1 MEANGMTYADFAA
14 LEKMGNRH
22 RGISGTALGFGVG
35 ALALGIAGLWGV
47 NAASKARSRSAE
59 LTAAANSDAIKALAA
74 IVGQERISR
83 ENWQGANQPTISQ
96 TLSLQN
102 NPSLQSTV
110 QDIVTAMAA
119 ARAEATANNTGIN
132 SAVGSENFLRVQHYS
147 APQPCGCGC
156 NG

>member
-1 MEANGMTYADFAA
+1 MTLADFAA

-47 NAASKARSRSAE
+47 NAASQARSRSAE

>member
-1 MEANGMTYADFAA
+1 M
-14 LEKMGNRH
+14 
-22 RGISGTALGFGVG
+22 
-35 ALALGIAGLWGV
+35 
-47 NAASKARSRSAE
+47 NAASQARSRSAE

-74 IVGQERISR
+74 IVGQERVSR

>member
-1 MEANGMTYADFAA
+1 MEANGMTLADFAA

-47 NAASKARSRSAE
+47 NAASQARSRSAE

-110 QDIVTAMAA
+110 QNIVTAMAA

>member
-1 MEANGMTYADFAA
+1 MEANGMTLADFAT
-14 LEKMGNRH
+14 LEKVGNRH

-74 IVGQERISR
+74 IVGQERSSR

-110 QDIVTAMAA
+110 QNIVTAMAA
-119 ARAEATANNTGIN
+119 AQATSNNTGIN

>member
-1 MEANGMTYADFAA
+1 MEANGMTLAEFAT
-14 LEKMGNRH
+14 LEKVGNRH

-74 IVGQERISR
+74 IVGQERSSR

-110 QDIVTAMAA
+110 QNIVTAMAA
-119 ARAEATANNTGIN
+119 AQATSNNTGIN

>member
-1 MEANGMTYADFAA
+1 MEANGMTLADFVT
-14 LEKMGNRH
+14 LEKVGNRH

-47 NAASKARSRSAE
+47 NAASQARSRSAE

-74 IVGQERISR
+74 IVGQERSSR

-110 QDIVTAMAA
+110 QNIVTAMAA
-119 ARAEATANNTGIN
+119 ASAEANNSGIG
-132 SAVGSENFLRVQHYS
+132 SAVSHDAALKVHLY
-147 APQPCGCGC
+147 QPPIPCQCNCGQ
-156 NG
+156 

>member
-1 MEANGMTYADFAA
+1 MEANGMTLADFAA

-47 NAASKARSRSAE
+47 NAASQARSRSAE

-119 ARAEATANNTGIN
+119 ARAEANNTGIN

>member
-1 MEANGMTYADFAA
+1 MTYADFAA

>member
-1 MEANGMTYADFAA
+1 MEANGMTLADFSA

-74 IVGQERISR
+74 IVGQERSSR

-110 QDIVTAMAA
+110 QNIVTAMAA
-119 ARAEATANNTGIN
+119 AQATSNNTGIN

>member
-1 MEANGMTYADFAA
+1 MEANGMTLADFAA

-47 NAASKARSRSAE
+47 NAASQARSRSAE

-119 ARAEATANNTGIN
+119 ARAEANNTGLG
-132 SAVGSENFLRVQHYS
+132 SAVANDAALRVHLY
-147 APQPCGCGC
+147 QPPIPCQCGC

>member
-1 MEANGMTYADFAA
+1 MEANGMNMSDYLV
-14 LEKMGNRH
+14 LEKVGNRH

-47 NAASKARSRSAE
+47 NAASQARGRSAE

-74 IVGQERISR
+74 IVGQERSSR
-83 ENWQGANQPTISQ
+83 EDWQRRNQPTIGQYVDVQ
-96 TLSLQN
+96 T
-102 NPSLQSTV
+102 NPNLNAQV
-110 QDIVTAMAA
+110 QDIVTAMASA
-119 ARAEATANNTGIN
+119 QATANNMGIN

>member
-1 MEANGMTYADFAA
+1 MTLADFAT
-14 LEKMGNRH
+14 LEKVGNRH

-74 IVGQERISR
+74 IVGQERSSR
-83 ENWQGANQPTISQ
+83 ENWQGANQQTISQ

-110 QDIVTAMAA
+110 QNIVTAMAA
-119 ARAEATANNTGIN
+119 AQATSNNTGIN

>member
-1 MEANGMTYADFAA
+1 MEANGMTLADFAT
-14 LEKMGNRH
+14 LEKVGNRH

-74 IVGQERISR
+74 IVGQERSSR
-83 ENWQGANQPTISQ
+83 ENWQGANHQTISQ

-110 QDIVTAMAA
+110 QNIVTAMAA
-119 ARAEATANNTGIN
+119 AQATSNNTGIN

>member
-1 MEANGMTYADFAA
+1 MTLADFSA

-74 IVGQERISR
+74 IVGQERSSR

-110 QDIVTAMAA
+110 QNIVTAMAA
-119 ARAEATANNTGIN
+119 AQATSNNTGIN

>member
-1 MEANGMTYADFAA
+1 MEANGMTLADFST
-14 LEKMGNRH
+14 LEKVGNRH

-59 LTAAANSDAIKALAA
+59 LIAAANSDAIKALAA

-96 TLSLQN
+96 YVDVQT
-102 NPSLQSTV
+102 NPNLNTQV
-110 QDIVTAMAA
+110 QDIVSAVASA
-119 ARAEATANNTGIN
+119 QATSNNTGIN